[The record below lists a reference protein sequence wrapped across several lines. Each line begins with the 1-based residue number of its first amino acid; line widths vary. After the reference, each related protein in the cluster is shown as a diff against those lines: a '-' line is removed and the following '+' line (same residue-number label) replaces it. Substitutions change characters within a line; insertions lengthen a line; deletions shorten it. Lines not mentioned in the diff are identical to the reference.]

1 MTQIADTRPR
11 SPRPVRSGSGGAARA
26 GGTFVA
32 VLTVCAMLTG
42 CAAAAPAGSPAS
54 APPST
59 RTAAPTATPEPSQP
73 ASSTARA
80 VVGVEPER
88 VAIPAIDL
96 DEPLIPLGIAPEGDI
111 EVPEDYDDVGWF
123 TGGGRPGGH
132 GPTVIAAHVDSGW
145 GPAVFA
151 RLTELRPGDEVV
163 VTDIEGTRVTYV
175 VTETADHPRAD
186 FPTARV
192 FGAVGEDVLRLITC
206 TGFDP
211 AASEYLENRVVYAE
225 RAD

>member
-1 MTQIADTRPR
+1 M
-11 SPRPVRSGSGGAARA
+11 
-26 GGTFVA
+26 F
-32 VLTVCAMLTG
+32 TG
-42 CAAAAPAGSPAS
+42 CAATAPVGAPAS

-59 RTAAPTATPEPSQP
+59 RPGTPTATPEPSRP

-88 VAIPAIDL
+88 VSIPAIDL

-151 RLTELRPGDEVV
+151 RLTELRPGDEVI
-163 VTDIEGTRVTYV
+163 VTDIDGMRATYV

-192 FGAVGEDVLRLITC
+192 FGAVGQDVLRLITC

-211 AASEYLENRVVYAE
+211 AASEYLDNRVVYAE
-225 RAD
+225 RVD

>member
-1 MTQIADTRPR
+1 VIPIADMRPR
-11 SPRPVRSGSGGAARA
+11 SPRPLRAGSGGVARVRA
-26 GGTFVA
+26 KGA
-32 VLTVCAMLTG
+32 VLALAVAMLTG
-42 CAAAAPAGSPAS
+42 CAAAAPAAEPDSVS
-54 APPST
+54 SST
-59 RTAAPTATPEPSQP
+59 PTASPTPTPEPSRP

-96 DEPLIPLGIAPEGDI
+96 DEPLIPLGIAAEGDI
-111 EVPEDYDDVGWF
+111 EVPENYDDVGWF

-132 GPTVIAAHVDSGW
+132 GPTVIAAHVDNGW

-163 VTDIEGTRVTYV
+163 VTDIEGTRATYV

-211 AASEYLENRVVYAE
+211 AASEYLDNRVVYAE
-225 RAD
+225 RVD